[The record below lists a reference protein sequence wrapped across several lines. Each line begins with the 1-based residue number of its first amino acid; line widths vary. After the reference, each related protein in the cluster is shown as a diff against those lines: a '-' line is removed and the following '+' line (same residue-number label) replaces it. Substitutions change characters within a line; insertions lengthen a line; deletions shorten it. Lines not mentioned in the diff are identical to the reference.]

1 MKRKLSAL
9 AIALSAVIA
18 SGISGAAASETSEG
32 PANAQPF
39 AVEFEGEVD
48 LDGLVVVDVFDD
60 SQALT
65 METHEALLS
74 LERNVIWPSINTVEV
89 DKNRQNLIFY
99 VAQSDVSKA
108 QTAIEKVL
116 PKESFSIQPA
126 KYSKAELDEAAQ
138 KVIAGGLV
146 LADNSRIVSVGPLPD
161 GSALAVG
168 VNSDNVTSLQRTIAP
183 RVQSS
188 VPVVVEESEEIIP
201 AYWRWEDQAPYKTGA
216 YMRSS
221 QGACTTGFW
230 ITTTSTLIDRI
241 DSNLTADHCGTTGT
255 TWMSG
260 QSSGGTGAT
269 LGVGQ
274 GQAGG
279 GSDHELLNMPAGT
292 GVSKAPYVYV
302 GVYNGNAIAPIAGY
316 TGTPQVGNSVC
327 YTGTQSGQVCSNTV
341 TRVNQYICYSYI
353 PAQCYGGLTVTEQ
366 SNGVPAAGNGDSG
379 GPVISAI
386 GGVAYASGIISGI
399 SNPGSNCTGKPSTD
413 TRKCSTT
420 AIYAPISHFFNNN
433 GGHAIYVAPSS

>member
-1 MKRKLSAL
+1 MRREHPSQQ
-9 AIALSAVIA
+9 
-18 SGISGAAASETSEG
+18 GYE
-32 PANAQPF
+32 PF
-39 AVEFEGEVD
+39 SFQDTEPVSPSTAKSRFVCCHRQRHQRGCRVRD
-48 LDGLVVVDVFDD
+48 
-60 SQALT
+60 
-65 METHEALLS
+65 
-74 LERNVIWPSINTVEV
+74 ER
-89 DKNRQNLIFY
+89 
-99 VAQSDVSKA
+99 
-108 QTAIEKVL
+108 
-116 PKESFSIQPA
+116 
-126 KYSKAELDEAAQ
+126 
-138 KVIAGGLV
+138 
-146 LADNSRIVSVGPLPD
+146 
-161 GSALAVG
+161 
-168 VNSDNVTSLQRTIAP
+168 
-183 RVQSS
+183 
-188 VPVVVEESEEIIP
+188 
-201 AYWRWEDQAPYKTGA
+201 
-216 YMRSS
+216 
-221 QGACTTGFW
+221 
-230 ITTTSTLIDRI
+230 
-241 DSNLTADHCGTTGT
+241 
-255 TWMSG
+255 
-260 QSSGGTGAT
+260 
-269 LGVGQ
+269 
-274 GQAGG
+274 
-279 GSDHELLNMPAGT
+279 